1 MEIVEAFVDPFAQLT
16 NPISPPPSHG
26 VIAVVLS
33 GALSSEVAAISG
45 EDQAT
50 VDGRLPVCR
59 VQMQRRQE
67 SGPLIR

>member
-1 MEIVEAFVDPFAQLT
+1 MEIVKALVDPFAQLT
-16 NPISPPPSHG
+16 DAIPPPPSQG

-33 GALSSEVAAISG
+33 GALSPEVAAISG

-59 VQMQRRQE
+59 VQMQRGPE
-67 SGPLIR
+67 SGPLVR